1 MEGVKVLDF
10 GTYLAGPLLCR
21 HLSGLGCEVTCVL
34 RPPHCRGAEEESRR
48 LPNVHSEL
56 RKTAA
61 RCVQI
66 DLPTERQLALQLV
79 SETDLLVENF
89 GAGVMERLGIGYDE
103 CVSVNPSLLYVSMP
117 GFPDDGEEHP
127 PAFESALLASAGV
140 FRDMGLN
147 RKLLGVEASYTHLPL
162 ASVYGSVHALFATL
176 VAHHS
181 DQRPSHL
188 VVPLLSALSET
199 MVHNSIQMPVD
210 SCYWNLRTARIRDG
224 RFPISKSQLRDVT
237 CPFFCLYACN
247 DGRFLYLV
255 CPAHARHQT
264 RTLQVLGVEDLVMS
278 HLEVA
283 KPYDERARG
292 LGTGSLSQEQADRI
306 RPILESAFRTKT
318 ALEWEEEL
326 GKHLVPACA
335 TRSTEEWMTSSHA
348 VDSGLVGGSGGL
360 LCNLVW
366 THDEKPCPPPPH
378 QVAQK
383 SHAPKCGAPH
393 PLSGVKVVD
402 LCNVIAGPT
411 IGEYLARMGADVI
424 KVDPPVPTYSPEITV
439 MYGVACNRGK
449 RSVLLDVLHPKG
461 REVLHSLLEDADL
474 LLVNCTP
481 QALVRMGLTMEC
493 LRARHPRLLLMRFD
507 AWGGPSE
514 GRGRMADFVGYDDC
528 VQSGIGIMQRFGSG
542 EGEPEEHAH
551 IGTIDVVAGVAG
563 ACACVNAL
571 LRRRRHRVTCV
582 ARTSLAAVGQYLQIP
597 FMTRERR
604 TFLGRGVACVGEHA
618 LHRAV
623 RLSKTREWIFVQ
635 SRTWSPSDAPFAR
648 VVRHARRTAESTEE
662 ACRLICE
669 SRRGVAVPLPT
680 MDQVRASHFVETARS
695 DERAPGLQFVHHV
708 DHPVGSVQ
716 IVARHCLRGLSLPD
730 DDTTHAPKY
739 GAHTRA
745 LLPAPLLAEG
755 VAADAWSRC
764 YIPFS
769 TPCDSCHLRGR
780 RRYLHSSCA
789 HSVCIR
795 CRKEASCPV
804 CGAPCLD
811 AKVWT
816 RWKTEY
822 SNWRRGKSKGAKGEL
837 AARSSSSTPRERR
850 ARSAP
855 P

>member
-34 RPPHCRGAEEESRR
+34 RPPHCRGVEEESRR

-147 RKLLGVEASYTHLPL
+147 RRLLGVEASYTHLPL

-176 VAHHS
+176 VTHHS

-199 MVHNSIQMPVD
+199 MVHNS
-210 SCYWNLRTARIRDG
+210 
-224 RFPISKSQLRDVT
+224 K
-237 CPFFCLYACN
+237 
-247 DGRFLYLV
+247 
-255 CPAHARHQT
+255 
-264 RTLQVLGVEDLVMS
+264 
-278 HLEVA
+278 
-283 KPYDERARG
+283 
-292 LGTGSLSQEQADRI
+292 
-306 RPILESAFRTKT
+306 
-318 ALEWEEEL
+318 
-326 GKHLVPACA
+326 
-335 TRSTEEWMTSSHA
+335 
-348 VDSGLVGGSGGL
+348 
-360 LCNLVW
+360 
-366 THDEKPCPPPPH
+366 
-378 QVAQK
+378 
-383 SHAPKCGAPH
+383 
-393 PLSGVKVVD
+393 
-402 LCNVIAGPT
+402 
-411 IGEYLARMGADVI
+411 
-424 KVDPPVPTYSPEITV
+424 
-439 MYGVACNRGK
+439 
-449 RSVLLDVLHPKG
+449 
-461 REVLHSLLEDADL
+461 
-474 LLVNCTP
+474 
-481 QALVRMGLTMEC
+481 
-493 LRARHPRLLLMRFD
+493 
-507 AWGGPSE
+507 
-514 GRGRMADFVGYDDC
+514 
-528 VQSGIGIMQRFGSG
+528 
-542 EGEPEEHAH
+542 
-551 IGTIDVVAGVAG
+551 
-563 ACACVNAL
+563 
-571 LRRRRHRVTCV
+571 
-582 ARTSLAAVGQYLQIP
+582 
-597 FMTRERR
+597 
-604 TFLGRGVACVGEHA
+604 
-618 LHRAV
+618 
-623 RLSKTREWIFVQ
+623 
-635 SRTWSPSDAPFAR
+635 
-648 VVRHARRTAESTEE
+648 
-662 ACRLICE
+662 
-669 SRRGVAVPLPT
+669 
-680 MDQVRASHFVETARS
+680 VRASHFVETARS

-730 DDTTHAPKY
+730 DDTAHAPKY